1 VVDEVD
7 ISNDDERSLVVDVL
21 LIVDLVCL
29 AFSTWAYRRTLLSPV
44 ILNNEADIIFS
55 YSHVFRLLQM
65 ATYWTERIPCHMPRS
80 CTFVNI
86 ILASVSQ

>member
-1 VVDEVD
+1 MVDEVD

-44 ILNNEADIIFS
+44 ILNNKADIIFS
-55 YSHVFRLLQM
+55 YGHVFRLLLQV
-65 ATYWTERIPCHMPRS
+65 ATGVERIPCHALYLGH
-80 CTFVNI
+80 V
-86 ILASVSQ
+86 LL

>member
-1 VVDEVD
+1 MVDEVD

-44 ILNNEADIIFS
+44 MNNEADIIFS
-55 YSHVFRLLQM
+55 YGHVFRLLLQLP
-65 ATYWTERIPCHMPRS
+65 TGLERIPYHAL
-80 CTFVNI
+80 FLGHV
-86 ILASVSQ
+86 LL